1 MVRLKPVAAN
11 GKSEALLLCSV
22 GDPPLCSLV
31 LAEILKP
38 KLPLSIKWGRVTE
51 FRWDDCVVQ
60 DDVSSARAMI
70 VAANAVEL
78 MPDECAAFIEVDSWL
93 ELAEILKSCNNSELR
108 NHLSS
113 LNQRL
118 NGCNALVGNKI
129 SLADYALWAS
139 LQSLMMKKENAFKN
153 YTNVEQFCRSCVSDG
168 LLQKVQEQ
176 LSRRPEQKEAEQKT
190 VKDEGKYIDLPGAV
204 NGKIVVR
211 FPPEASGYLH
221 IGHAKAAMLNQYY
234 RDAFNGKLIMRFD
247 DTNPAKETEEF
258 EEVILRDLEML
269 QIKPDMWSRTS
280 DYFEQILAYCELLL
294 ANGQAY
300 VDDTD
305 PELMKQE
312 REQRKPSKCRDN
324 DVEKNKRLFDEM
336 KRGTELGLRCC
347 VRMKMNM
354 ASDNGC
360 LRDPTIYRCKAEE
373 HVRTKGKYKV
383 YPTYDF
389 ACPIVDSI
397 EGVTHALRTTEYHD
411 RDEQYY
417 TILEALNL
425 RKPYIYEYS
434 RLNLMN
440 TVMSK
445 RKLTWLVT
453 EGVVEDWSDPRLPT
467 VRGVLRRG
475 MTVEGLKQFIVAQGS
490 SKAVVMMDWNKLW
503 AFNRKARK
511 ADVID
516 PVAPRFISLCKENL
530 VPLLINDAQRER
542 KQVAKHPKNPNMGE
556 RSMLYGPKVLIEQVD
571 ANLLEN
577 GATVTL
583 VNWGNIVITDVT
595 RSNDGNATC
604 VKARLDLENTNY
616 KNTLKFTWLAEAE
629 DAEMVP
635 VVASHF
641 DNVISKA
648 QLGKNEDF
656 KDYVCYDSR
665 HNFEMLGEA
674 AMRDIRKGDI
684 VQLQRKGFFICD
696 QPYCEK
702 DPYTGRPFPLVL
714 FDVPDGHEK
723 ELPTGLT
730 SSQKKIDGPKV
741 TNKATKKMEKRIE
754 TRKVRETI
762 ARSVCFNIAL
772 TFKDGP
778 VGAASQVITPVS
790 SASFTASKAD
800 SSKEAD
806 SFLLEIYA
814 VGNKIRGLKAQKA
827 DKKDIEPLVVEL
839 KELKERF
846 QAVTGQSWNP
856 NLVERLLNAGEP
868 KGTSNKNST
877 GMSDGEECLL
887 KIKALGDKIRQLKAA
902 SADKKVIEKEVDE
915 LKALK
920 ATYKTISGHE
930 WNPGLVDAIA
940 KKTVEVPA
948 AHVDERPPKQ
958 DTRAPKEKKEKDK
971 ACSLLSYCKCL
982 RIVSLRL
989 GLEVRKEENFP
1000 EWYSQV
1006 ITKSEMIAYYDI
1018 SGCYVIR
1025 PWAYFI
1031 WEQIQSW
1038 FDGQIKRLGVSNC
1051 YFPIFV
1057 SQTALEREK
1066 THVADFSP
1074 EVAWVTKS
1082 GKSDLAE
1089 PVAIRPTSE
1098 TVMYPSFARWIQSHR
1113 DLPLKINQWCNI
1125 VRWEFKHPTP
1135 FLRTREFLWQEGHTA
1150 YASKEDAVK
1159 EVYDILNL
1167 YARVYEELLAVPV
1180 IKGRKTEKEKFAGAD
1195 FTTTIE
1201 SYIPST
1207 GRGIQA
1213 ATSHHLGQ
1221 NFSKMFEIVYEHPV
1235 TQKKEPV
1242 YQNSWGLT
1250 TRTIGVFTMIHGD
1263 NRGLVMPP
1271 RVAKFQVVIIPCGIT
1286 ASLAKN
1292 TAEKIYE
1299 TCNELEKTFCS
1310 NNVRCM
1316 CDLRDNYSPGWKFS
1330 HWELKGV
1337 PVRLEVGPRD
1347 LAEGQVVLVR
1357 RDDSSKTVS
1366 PIGCV
1371 VDEVKRLLD
1380 AVQQSLFNRAK
1391 DEMDK
1396 FTVVVRDWKDFCA
1409 RVDSRYIVLAPFCT
1423 NEDCEDQIKKDS
1435 AREEST
1441 DPGAPSMGAKS
1452 LCIPFE
1458 QPEQLSV
1465 GQKCIHP
1472 MCNRPAEC
1480 YTLFGRSY

>member
-1 MVRLKPVAAN
+1 
-11 GKSEALLLCSV
+11 
-22 GDPPLCSLV
+22 
-31 LAEILKP
+31 
-38 KLPLSIKWGRVTE
+38 
-51 FRWDDCVVQ
+51 
-60 DDVSSARAMI
+60 
-70 VAANAVEL
+70 
-78 MPDECAAFIEVDSWL
+78 
-93 ELAEILKSCNNSELR
+93 
-108 NHLSS
+108 
-113 LNQRL
+113 
-118 NGCNALVGNKI
+118 
-129 SLADYALWAS
+129 
-139 LQSLMMKKENAFKN
+139 
-153 YTNVEQFCRSCVSDG
+153 
-168 LLQKVQEQ
+168 
-176 LSRRPEQKEAEQKT
+176 
-190 VKDEGKYIDLPGAV
+190 
-204 NGKIVVR
+204 
-211 FPPEASGYLH
+211 
-221 IGHAKAAMLNQYY
+221 
-234 RDAFNGKLIMRFD
+234 
-247 DTNPAKETEEF
+247 
-258 EEVILRDLEML
+258 
-269 QIKPDMWSRTS
+269 
-280 DYFEQILAYCELLL
+280 
-294 ANGQAY
+294 
-300 VDDTD
+300 
-305 PELMKQE
+305 
-312 REQRKPSKCRDN
+312 
-324 DVEKNKRLFDEM
+324 
-336 KRGTELGLRCC
+336 
-347 VRMKMNM
+347 
-354 ASDNGC
+354 
-360 LRDPTIYRCKAEE
+360 
-373 HVRTKGKYKV
+373 
-383 YPTYDF
+383 
-389 ACPIVDSI
+389 
-397 EGVTHALRTTEYHD
+397 
-411 RDEQYY
+411 
-417 TILEALNL
+417 
-425 RKPYIYEYS
+425 
-434 RLNLMN
+434 
-440 TVMSK
+440 
-445 RKLTWLVT
+445 
-453 EGVVEDWSDPRLPT
+453 
-467 VRGVLRRG
+467 
-475 MTVEGLKQFIVAQGS
+475 
-490 SKAVVMMDWNKLW
+490 
-503 AFNRKARK
+503 
-511 ADVID
+511 
-516 PVAPRFISLCKENL
+516 
-530 VPLLINDAQRER
+530 
-542 KQVAKHPKNPNMGE
+542 
-556 RSMLYGPKVLIEQVD
+556 
-571 ANLLEN
+571 
-577 GATVTL
+577 
-583 VNWGNIVITDVT
+583 
-595 RSNDGNATC
+595 
-604 VKARLDLENTNY
+604 
-616 KNTLKFTWLAEAE
+616 
-629 DAEMVP
+629 
-635 VVASHF
+635 
-641 DNVISKA
+641 
-648 QLGKNEDF
+648 
-656 KDYVCYDSR
+656 
-665 HNFEMLGEA
+665 
-674 AMRDIRKGDI
+674 
-684 VQLQRKGFFICD
+684 
-696 QPYCEK
+696 
-702 DPYTGRPFPLVL
+702 
-714 FDVPDGHEK
+714 
-723 ELPTGLT
+723 
-730 SSQKKIDGPKV
+730 
-741 TNKATKKMEKRIE
+741 MEKRIE

-790 SASFTASKAD
+790 SASFTASKVFKLYTAD

-958 DTRAPKEKKEKDK
+958 DTRAPKEKKEK
-971 ACSLLSYCKCL
+971 
-982 RIVSLRL
+982 VSLRL

-1396 FTVVVRDWKDFCA
+1396 FTAVVRDWKDFCA

>member
-1 MVRLKPVAAN
+1 MRIRPNAADRKP
-11 GKSEALLLCSV
+11 EAMLICSAS
-22 GDPPLCSLV
+22 DPPLCSLV
-31 LAEILKP
+31 LAEILMP
-38 KLPLSIKWGRVTE
+38 KLPVNIEWGRITQ
-51 FRWDDCVVQ
+51 FCWGDCVIE
-60 DDVSSARAMI
+60 DDISCARAMI
-70 VAANAVEL
+70 DIADAVDL
-78 MPDECAAFIEVDSWL
+78 APDECSAFIEVDSWI
-93 ELAEILKSCNNSELR
+93 EFADILKNCNSTDIATY
-108 NHLSS
+108 LST
-113 LNQRL
+113 LNRQLSGRSV
-118 NGCNALVGNKI
+118 LVSNKR

-139 LQSLMMKKENAFKN
+139 LHALIMKNENALSS
-153 YTNVEQFCRSCVSDG
+153 YANVDQFHRSCVTEA
-168 LLQKVQEQ
+168 LFKKVQEQ
-176 LSRRPEQKEAEQKT
+176 LSLRPDQKEAEPKT
-190 VKDEGKYIDLPGAV
+190 VKDEGKYIELPGAV
-204 NGKIVVR
+204 KGEVVVR

-247 DTNPAKETEEF
+247 DTNPAKESEEF

-280 DYFEQILAYCELLL
+280 DYFDQILGYCELLL

-300 VDDTD
+300 VDDTE

-324 DVEKNKRLFDEM
+324 DVEKNMRLFDEM

-347 VRMKMNM
+347 VRIKMNM

-417 TILEALNL
+417 KILEALNL
-425 RKPYIYEYS
+425 RKPCIYEYS

-453 EGVVEDWSDPRLPT
+453 EGIVEDWSDPRLPT

-503 AFNRKARK
+503 AFNRK
-511 ADVID
+511 VID
-516 PVAPRFISLCKENL
+516 PVAPRFIALLKENL
-530 VPLLINDAQRER
+530 VPMFISDAKPER
-542 KQVAKHPKNPNMGE
+542 KKVVKHPKNPSIGE
-556 RSMLYGPKVLIEQVD
+556 RPMLYGPRVLIEQVD
-571 ANLLEN
+571 ADLLES
-577 GATVTL
+577 GVTVTL
-583 VNWGNIVITDVT
+583 VNWGNVVITDVT
-595 RSNDGNATC
+595 KSADGKTTC
-604 VKARLDLENTNY
+604 VKSRLNLENTNY
-616 KNTLKFTWLAEAE
+616 KNTLKFTWLADAE

-641 DNVISKA
+641 DSVISKA

-674 AMRDIRKGDI
+674 SMRDIKKGDI
-684 VQLQRKGFFICD
+684 IQIQRKGFYICD
-696 QPYCEK
+696 HPYCER

-723 ELPTGLT
+723 ELPTGLA
-730 SSQKKIDGPKV
+730 SLQKKTDGPKAA
-741 TNKATKKMEKRIE
+741 NKTTKKSEKKQE
-754 TRKVRETI
+754 SRKNNST
-762 ARSVCFNIAL
+762 A
-772 TFKDGP
+772 
-778 VGAASQVITPVS
+778 VGQVITVASTTDVAS
-790 SASFTASKAD
+790 SKDAD
-800 SSKEAD
+800 SY
-806 SFLLEIYA
+806 LLKIYE

-827 DKKDIEPLVVEL
+827 DKKDIEPLIVQL
-839 KELKERF
+839 KDLKGRF
-846 QAVTGQSWNP
+846 EAIAGQPWNP
-856 NLVERLLNAGEP
+856 SLVEKLLHAGET
-868 KGTSNKNST
+868 KEAHNNEGSA
-877 GMSDGEECLL
+877 GMLEADECLL
-887 KIKALGDKIRQLKAA
+887 KIKELGDKIRQLKAA
-902 SADKKVIEKEVDE
+902 ATDKKVIEKEVEE

-920 ATYKTISGHE
+920 ASYKAISGQE
-930 WNPGLVDAIA
+930 WNPRLVDALTKRTA
-940 KKTVEVPA
+940 EVPVA
-948 AHVDERPPKQ
+948 VVDKQSTKQ
-958 DTRAPKEKKEKDK
+958 DARALNERKEKVKTECHVADSQEKSTDVK
-971 ACSLLSYCKCL
+971 KQT
-982 RIVSLRL
+982 RL
-989 GLEVRKEENFP
+989 GLEVQKEENFS

-1006 ITKSEMIAYYDI
+1006 ITKSEMIEYYDI

-1025 PWAYFI
+1025 PWAYAI

-1038 FDGQIKRLGVSNC
+1038 LDEQIKRLGVSNC
-1051 YFPIFV
+1051 YFPMFV
-1057 SQTALEREK
+1057 TQAALEREK

-1089 PVAIRPTSE
+1089 PIAIRPTSE
-1098 TVMYPSFARWIQSHR
+1098 TVMYPSFAKWIQSHR
-1113 DLPLKINQWCNI
+1113 DLPLKTNQWCNV

-1159 EVYDILNL
+1159 EVHDILEL
-1167 YARVYEELLAVPV
+1167 YARIYEELLAVPV
-1180 IKGRKTEKEKFAGAD
+1180 IRGRKTEKEKFAGAD
-1195 FTTTIE
+1195 FTTTVE
-1201 SYIPST
+1201 CYIPST
-1207 GRGIQA
+1207 GRGIQGG
-1213 ATSHHLGQ
+1213 TSHHLGQ

-1242 YQNSWGLT
+1242 YQNSWGFT
-1250 TRTIGVFTMIHGD
+1250 TRSIGIFTMIHGD
-1263 NRGLVMPP
+1263 NRGLVLPP
-1271 RVAKFQVVIIPCGIT
+1271 RVARFQVVIIPCGIT
-1286 ASLAKN
+1286 ASVAKD
-1292 TAEKIYE
+1292 TAEKIYK
-1299 TCNELEKTFCS
+1299 TCNDLEKTLCNS
-1310 NNVRCM
+1310 NIRCTS
-1316 CDLRDNYSPGWKFS
+1316 DLRDNYSPGWKFN

-1347 LAEGQVVLVR
+1347 LAVGQVVLVR
-1357 RDDSSKTVS
+1357 RDDSSKAVS
-1366 PIGCV
+1366 SIKCV

-1380 AVQQSLFNRAK
+1380 VVQQSLYNRAK
-1391 DEMDK
+1391 NEMDK
-1396 FTVVVRDWKDFCA
+1396 FTVVEHDWKEFCTYL
-1409 RVDSRYIVLAPFCT
+1409 DNKYIAMVPFCST
-1423 NEDCEDQIKKDS
+1423 DDCEDQIKKDS
-1435 AREEST
+1435 AREDSA
-1441 DPGAPSMGAKS
+1441 DPGASLMGAKS

-1458 QPEQLSV
+1458 QPRQLTT

-1472 MCNRPAEC
+1472 LCNRPAKS
-1480 YTLFGRSY
+1480 YVLFGRSY